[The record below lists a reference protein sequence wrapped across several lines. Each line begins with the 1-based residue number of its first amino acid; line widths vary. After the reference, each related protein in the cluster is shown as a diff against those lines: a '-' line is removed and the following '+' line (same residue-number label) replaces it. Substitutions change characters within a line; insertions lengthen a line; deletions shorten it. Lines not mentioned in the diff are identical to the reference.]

1 MKKIIYSI
9 KKWWKKTTEEYHCQQ
24 VLKREKEV
32 RREAMHRLQVR
43 EFKSGLYLCLDD
55 IPILKEM
62 EVAQTLPN
70 ALHEAREHYQDYKL
84 SLGL

>member
-9 KKWWKKTTEEYHCQQ
+9 KKWWKKTTEEYHRQQ

-32 RREAMHRLQVR
+32 KREAMHRLQVR
-43 EFKSGLYLCLDD
+43 EFEGGLYLCLDN
-55 IPILKEM
+55 IPILKEI
-62 EVAQTLPN
+62 EVKHAPLN
-70 ALHEAREHYQDYKL
+70 ALQEARRNYQDYKL

>member
-9 KKWWKKTTEEYHCQQ
+9 KKWWEKTTEEYHRQL

-32 RREAMHRLQVR
+32 KREAMHRLQVR
-43 EFKSGLYLCLDD
+43 EFEGGLYLCLDN
-55 IPILKEM
+55 IPILKEI
-62 EVAQTLPN
+62 EVKQAPLN
-70 ALHEAREHYQDYKL
+70 ALQEARRHYQDYKL

>member
-9 KKWWKKTTEEYHCQQ
+9 KKWWEKNTEEYHRQQ

-32 RREAMHRLQVR
+32 KREAMHRLQVR
-43 EFKSGLYLCLDD
+43 EFEGGLYLCLDN
-55 IPILKEM
+55 IPILKEIEM
-62 EVAQTLPN
+62 KQASLN
-70 ALHEAREHYQDYKL
+70 ALQEARRHYQDYKL

>member
-9 KKWWKKTTEEYHCQQ
+9 KKWWKKTTEEYHRQQ

-43 EFKSGLYLCLDD
+43 D
-55 IPILKEM
+55 
-62 EVAQTLPN
+62 
-70 ALHEAREHYQDYKL
+70 
-84 SLGL
+84 

>member
-9 KKWWKKTTEEYHCQQ
+9 KKWWKKTTEEYHRQQ

-43 EFKSGLYLCLDD
+43 EFESGLYLCLDD
-55 IPILKEM
+55 IPILR
-62 EVAQTLPN
+62 
-70 ALHEAREHYQDYKL
+70 LHKRCLTPCMKRENIIRTI
-84 SLGL
+84 S

>member
-9 KKWWKKTTEEYHCQQ
+9 KKWWEKTTEEYHRQQ

-32 RREAMHRLQVR
+32 KREAMHRLQVR
-43 EFKSGLYLCLDD
+43 EFEGGLYLCLDN
-55 IPILKEM
+55 IPILKEIEM
-62 EVAQTLPN
+62 KQASLN
-70 ALHEAREHYQDYKL
+70 ALQEARRHYQGYKL

>member
-9 KKWWKKTTEEYHCQQ
+9 KKWWEKTTEEYHRQQ

-32 RREAMHRLQVR
+32 KCEAMHRLQVR
-43 EFKSGLYLCLDD
+43 EFEGGLYLCLDN
-55 IPILKEM
+55 IPILKEFEM
-62 EVAQTLPN
+62 KQASLN
-70 ALHEAREHYQDYKL
+70 ALQEARRHYQDYKL